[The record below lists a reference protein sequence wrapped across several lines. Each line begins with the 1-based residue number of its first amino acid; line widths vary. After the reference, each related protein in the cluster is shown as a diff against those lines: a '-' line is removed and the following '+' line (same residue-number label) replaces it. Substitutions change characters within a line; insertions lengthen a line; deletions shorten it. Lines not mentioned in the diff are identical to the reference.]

1 MTGQPA
7 TAGRAIDARSVRS
20 ERSRHW
26 AEPRV
31 RRWLEARGWTVLAE
45 NATFRHGEIDLVMR
59 DGDTIVFVEVRQRA
73 SMGWGGAGASLVA
86 RKRERV
92 RRAAA
97 AWLASRGLHEANV
110 RFDAA
115 LVSGDADAARVTLV
129 RDAF

>member
-1 MTGQPA
+1 MTAPPA
-7 TAGRAIDARSVRS
+7 ASARAIA
-20 ERSRHW
+20 ERVGRPRHW

-31 RRWLEARGWTVLAE
+31 RRWLEARGWSTLAE

-59 DGDTIVFVEVRQRA
+59 DGDTIVFVEVRQRTSA
-73 SMGWGGAGASLVA
+73 GWGGPAESLVA

-97 AWLASRGLHEANV
+97 AWLVARALHEASV

-115 LVSGDADAARVTLV
+115 LVHGDAEAARVTLI

>member
-1 MTGQPA
+1 MMAPPAAAARALTGRGGP
-7 TAGRAIDARSVRS
+7 
-20 ERSRHW
+20 SRHW

-31 RRWLEARGWTVLAE
+31 RRWLEARGWTTIAE

-73 SMGWGGAGASLVA
+73 SVGRGGPGESLVA
-86 RKRERV
+86 RKRTRV

-97 AWLASRGLHEANV
+97 AWLAARGCHEASV

-115 LVSGDADAARVTLV
+115 LVRGDADAARVTLV